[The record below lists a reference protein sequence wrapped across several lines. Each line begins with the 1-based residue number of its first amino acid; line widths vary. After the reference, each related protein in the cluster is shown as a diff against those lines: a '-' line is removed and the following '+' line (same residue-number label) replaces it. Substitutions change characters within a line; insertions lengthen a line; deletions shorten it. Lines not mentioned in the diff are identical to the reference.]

1 MLDPRRP
8 KPDREINN
16 FLLKTMLVDL
26 IKCLNVKLAEI
37 KTSIRQ
43 NVCTAIKESLKIQ
56 SLVTCLTVALFYFP
70 KY

>member
-1 MLDPRRP
+1 
-8 KPDREINN
+8 
-16 FLLKTMLVDL
+16 MLVDL